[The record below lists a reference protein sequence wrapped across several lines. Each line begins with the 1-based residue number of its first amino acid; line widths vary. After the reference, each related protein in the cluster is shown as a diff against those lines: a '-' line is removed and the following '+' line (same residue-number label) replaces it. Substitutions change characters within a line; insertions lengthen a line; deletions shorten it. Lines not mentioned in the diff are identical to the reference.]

1 MADRHAILVLS
12 IRGHETEITARRALR
27 RIQDELTPIALHLL
41 DTTGGVALL
50 PPEHDLSALVH
61 KLGAVADVTAACA
74 VADTKDVPEHYRQT
88 REVLDIVLRSG
99 RPPGVY
105 RLEDVLLEYQLSQV
119 TPATTRLAALLDP
132 LADNPDLLPT
142 LELYLAEDLNRRRT
156 ATAPHLH
163 PSTVDYRLRRVV
175 ALTGLDQARPQDL
188 RHIGAAMA
196 ARRVIG
202 FPLKGGLAG
211 SPE

>member
-1 MADRHAILVLS
+1 VR
-12 IRGHETEITARRALR
+12 RGRR
-27 RIQDELTPIALHLL
+27 E
-41 DTTGGVALL
+41 
-50 PPEHDLSALVH
+50 
-61 KLGAVADVTAACA
+61 
-74 VADTKDVPEHYRQT
+74 DVPEHYRQT
-88 REVLDIVLRSG
+88 REVLDTGAALRAPTG
-99 RPPGVY
+99 RVPPGVPA
-105 RLEDVLLEYQLSQV
+105 QPGH
-119 TPATTRLAALLDP
+119 PATTRLAALLDP

-142 LELYLAEDLNRRRT
+142 LELYRAEDLNRRRT

-175 ALTGLDQARPQDL
+175 ALTGLDPARPQDL